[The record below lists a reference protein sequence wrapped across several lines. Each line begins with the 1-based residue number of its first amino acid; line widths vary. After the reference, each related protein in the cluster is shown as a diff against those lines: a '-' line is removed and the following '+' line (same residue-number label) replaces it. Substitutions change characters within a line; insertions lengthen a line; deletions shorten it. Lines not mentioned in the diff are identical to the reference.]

1 MTCFFLGFHLVRLH
15 VLLSVEC
22 RRSIA
27 FNFVLSSPGSQIA
40 ISFTLS
46 LYLFVSIRDNL
57 KKKIIPRNFI
67 KMRSSMRNWER
78 KTKNGCTTTMAK
90 TWRSSHLIRR
100 IEWIDAQGKGRRRK
114 NKRQNTKIYVYLK
127 TISLVCKKTC
137 KYAMIQGYIQRLWN
151 EMP

>member
-1 MTCFFLGFHLVRLH
+1 MTCFFPGFHLVRLH

-57 KKKIIPRNFI
+57 EKNYSTKLYQDAIKYEKLGTKNEKSMLNDNGKKVK
-67 KMRSSMRNWER
+67 KLSSDSSNRVNR
-78 KTKNGCTTTMAK
+78 RTGKRQTQKKQKTKHENLCLSENDFFSVQKDVQICYDTRVYTTT
-90 TWRSSHLIRR
+90 
-100 IEWIDAQGKGRRRK
+100 
-114 NKRQNTKIYVYLK
+114 LK
-127 TISLVCKKTC
+127 
-137 KYAMIQGYIQRLWN
+137 
-151 EMP
+151 